1 MQILLKLFLLLINID
16 QETVLDFFGVEDPN
30 LFLNSDFES
39 ISISTE
45 ISLET
50 LKILFQGFIE
60 RYQYGLGLI
69 DIENILLFITF
80 LRFIILA
87 TRYNVKTS
95 FLISCISL
103 VAGFLWYTHL
113 KDLYN
118 WYGELLTY
126 NRLTSRFGQESLSGE
141 YIAEAKR
148 LNNRYLEFISQGPL
162 SFLKSTFVHAS
173 EKDGYRID
181 PISMLVAR
189 LPEAYKIQ
197 AEKCY
202 YYFYGRAFPKVWSI
216 VSAQLNEL
224 GPLVTYVCIVRLN
237 KKYCPYLIRWH
248 WTYLLV
254 ASIFETESIRVLFRF
269 FVYYSNVLV
278 PQGRFEEAN
287 IFEQFFALII
297 TTHYFLVCTGMLHA
311 VCGQYF
317 YVPFIVENTEIHIG
331 KRPNNS
337 IYSGGYTSWQ
347 EGGANR
353 IERLAQGKDRNIYI
367 FPRLW
372 WGWLG
377 RDKSTKNKKEQGYRN
392 REQNRSRK
400 RQRKGLK
407 KLIRKLKRWILR
419 N

>member
-16 QETVLDFFGVEDPN
+16 QETVLNFFGIEDPN
-30 LFLNSDFES
+30 FYLNTNLQET
-39 ISISTE
+39 SISTE
-45 ISLET
+45 ISFET
-50 LKILFQGFIE
+50 LKLIFQGFIE

-87 TRYNVKTS
+87 SRYNVKTS
-95 FLISCISL
+95 FYISCISL
-103 VAGFLWYTHL
+103 FAGFLWYTHL

-118 WYGELLTY
+118 WYGEMLTY
-126 NRLTSRFGQESLSGE
+126 NRLTSRFGQDALTED
-141 YIAEAKR
+141 Y
-148 LNNRYLEFISQGPL
+148 ISQGKRQNQMYVEFINQNPL
-162 SFLKSTFVHAS
+162 NFLKSAFVNAS
-173 EKDGYRID
+173 EKDGYRFD

-202 YYFYGRAFPKVWSI
+202 YYFYGRAFPGTWKLI
-216 VSAQLNEL
+216 GTQLQEL
-224 GPLVTYVCIVRLN
+224 GPLILYVWVVRLN

-248 WTYLLV
+248 WTYLV
-254 ASIFETESIRVLFRF
+254 VGSIFETEFIRVLYRLFS
-269 FVYYSNVLV
+269 YYNQVLI
-278 PQGRFEEAN
+278 PQGRFDEAT
-287 IFEQFFALII
+287 IVEQFFALVV
-297 TTHYFLVCTGMLHA
+297 TTHYFLVCVGMLHA

-317 YVPFIVENTEIHIG
+317 YIPFLTENTEIHIG
-331 KRPNNS
+331 KRPQNS

-347 EGGANR
+347 EGGSKQ
-353 IERLAQGKDRNIYI
+353 IEIMTKDRKLFM

-377 RDKSTKNKKEQGYRN
+377 QNQTMKNKTEQGYRN
-392 REQNRSRK
+392 REQNRLRNK
-400 RQRKGLK
+400 QIKGFK
-407 KLIRKLKRWILR
+407 KLIRKLQRWILR